1 VALRA
6 LGRRVAKLEVASKPR
21 PTPFSIIYGSLD
33 GFVDR
38 VVMPGIA
45 AGLLSVPEMVDIVA
59 ALRSWEAD
67 GHYAAWEHE
76 RTWHR

>member
-1 VALRA
+1 MALRA
-6 LGRRVAKLEVASKPR
+6 LGRRVAKLEVAGKPR
-21 PTPFSIIYGSLD
+21 PTPFSIMYGSLD
-33 GFVDR
+33 GFIDR

-59 ALRSWEAD
+59 ALRSWHTD

-76 RTWHR
+76 RTWQR

>member
-1 VALRA
+1 M
-6 LGRRVAKLEVASKPR
+6 
-21 PTPFSIIYGSLD
+21 YGSLD
-33 GFVDR
+33 GFIDR

-59 ALRSWEAD
+59 ALRSWHTD

-76 RTWHR
+76 RTWQR

>member
-6 LGRRVAKLEVASKPR
+6 LGRRVAKLEVAARLR
-21 PTPFSIIYGSLD
+21 PTPFAVWYGSVD
-33 GFVDR
+33 AFVNSAIT
-38 VVMPGIA
+38 PGIA
-45 AGLLSVPEMVDIVA
+45 AGQLCAGDMTDVVA

-76 RTWHR
+76 RTWQR